1 MSHME
6 YLEFIETPTFS
17 RKCKELLTEEEYRQ
31 FQEYLTH
38 YPDAGALIVGTGGCR
53 KVRWGNQRRGKSAG
67 VRAIYYYLCAD
78 GQIYMLLVYPKSE
91 KDSLTESE
99 KSILKNIVRSLS

>member
-17 RKCKELLTEEEYRQ
+17 RKCKEFLTEEEYRL

-38 YPDAGALIVGTGGCR
+38 YLMQGR
-53 KVRWGNQRRGKSAG
+53 
-67 VRAIYYYLCAD
+67 
-78 GQIYMLLVYPKSE
+78 
-91 KDSLTESE
+91 
-99 KSILKNIVRSLS
+99 

>member
-6 YLEFIETPTFS
+6 YLEFIEPPTFS
-17 RKCKELLTEEEYRQ
+17 RTCKELLTEEEYRL

-53 KVRWGNQRRGKSAG
+53 KIRWGNQGRGKRAG

-78 GQIYMLLVYPKSE
+78 GQIFMLLVYPKSE
-91 KDSLTESE
+91 KDSLTENE
-99 KSILKNIVRSLS
+99 KSMLKSIVQSLS

>member
-17 RKCKELLTEEEYRQ
+17 RQCKELLTEDEYRQ
-31 FQEYLTH
+31 FQEYLSH

-53 KVRWGNQRRGKSAG
+53 KIRWGYQKRGESAG

-78 GQIYMLLVYPKSE
+78 GQIFMLLVYPKSE
-91 KDSLTESE
+91 KDSLTGNE
-99 KSILKNIVRSLS
+99 KSILKNIVQSLS

>member
-17 RKCKELLTEEEYRQ
+17 RKCRELLSEDEYRL

-53 KVRWGNQRRGKSAG
+53 KIRWGQQGRGKSAG
-67 VRAIYYYLCAD
+67 VRVIYYYFCSD
-78 GQIYMLLVYPKSE
+78 GQIFMLLVYPKSE
-91 KDSLTESE
+91 KDSLTENE
-99 KSILKNIVRSLS
+99 KSILKSIVQSLS

>member
-17 RKCKELLTEEEYRQ
+17 GKCKELLTEEEYRQ

-38 YPDAGALIVGTGGCR
+38 YPDAGL
-53 KVRWGNQRRGKSAG
+53 
-67 VRAIYYYLCAD
+67 
-78 GQIYMLLVYPKSE
+78 
-91 KDSLTESE
+91 
-99 KSILKNIVRSLS
+99 